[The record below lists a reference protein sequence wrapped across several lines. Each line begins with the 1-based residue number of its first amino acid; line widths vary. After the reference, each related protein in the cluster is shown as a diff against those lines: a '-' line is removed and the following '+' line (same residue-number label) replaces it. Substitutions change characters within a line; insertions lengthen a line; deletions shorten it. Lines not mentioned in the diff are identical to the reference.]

1 MNLEQEYTKL
11 IGDLDEI
18 LSLGQD
24 GFLKSERMY
33 GTIYAAEDKL
43 KEISAS
49 LDERSRLSIEKTI
62 PMWRNVPKTG
72 IFVRNEEVEKRAAPL
87 RALLAE
93 LLSKQTGQPVMSL
106 KQELVI
112 PAGKPYEGRLY
123 LRNLFQQ
130 AGQSIFIRDGY
141 FRPVIIDVL
150 LEFMLDNNQLRVEV
164 LMGDNQRL
172 TSFKASFTVLKQQ
185 YSTLNISARHSSV
198 ADNDHP
204 RYILIDD
211 QLLFNPDH
219 SLDQWGVATVNVH
232 QLTETSEIAKV
243 KTQLV
248 ADWQKATNII

>member
-11 IGDLDEI
+11 IQDLDEI
-18 LSLGQD
+18 LSLGKD
-24 GFLKSERMY
+24 GLLKSEKMY
-33 GTIYAAEDKL
+33 VTIYAVEDKL
-43 KEISAS
+43 KEISKT
-49 LDERSRLSIEKTI
+49 LDERSQLSIEKTI

-87 RALLAE
+87 RTLLTE
-93 LLSKQTGQPVMSL
+93 LLSKQTGQPAVSL

-130 AGQSIFIRDGY
+130 ASQSIFIRDSY
-141 FRPVIIDVL
+141 FRPVVLDVL
-150 LEFMLDNNQLRVEV
+150 LEFMLDNSQLRVEI

-172 TSFKASFTVLKQQ
+172 APFRASFSTFKQQ
-185 YSTLNISARHSSV
+185 YASLNISAKHSSST
-198 ADNDHP
+198 DNDHP
-204 RYILIDD
+204 RYIVIDD

-219 SLDQWGVATVNVH
+219 SLDQWGVTTVNVH
-232 QLTETSEIAKV
+232 QLTDDPEMAKV

-248 ADWQKATNII
+248 ADWLKATNIT